1 GEGNECLINVLYDLK
16 YLYRKM
22 NEEECVNKRVFTWIE
37 RVYYNLFFWI
47 DQYDVKSQIPQ
58 HINKIKEI
66 IWFYQEAAKAFCQ
79 ERLIDIN
86 GCPINIS

>member
-1 GEGNECLINVLYDLK
+1 MCNYKTIMSRIEKDINYLECLSKENIEYKHNYFIKRKGEGNECLINVLYDLK

-47 DQYDVKSQIPQ
+47 DQY
-58 HINKIKEI
+58 
-66 IWFYQEAAKAFCQ
+66 
-79 ERLIDIN
+79 
-86 GCPINIS
+86 